1 MDNIIERARIL
12 RVTIEEM
19 AQGLDDSTA
28 ESVPE
33 LFPEW
38 NPEGCDYE
46 PGDRVR
52 AGGVLY
58 KTISAHTSQP
68 DWTPDVAV
76 SLYARVLAGQEGTPI
91 GVWEQPDSTNGYKK
105 GNKVH
110 YPTMDDPVYES
121 LINNNVW
128 SPEAYPQGWQEVTE

>member
-12 RVTIEEM
+12 RGTIEEM

-58 KTISAHTSQP
+58 KVLQKHTSQP
-68 DWTPDVAV
+68 TWTPEAAP
-76 SLYARVLAGQEGTPI
+76 SLFAQILPGQGGTAI
-91 GVWEQPDSTNGYKK
+91 GVWKQPDSTNPYMTGDR
-105 GNKVH
+105 VH
-110 YPTMDDPVYES
+110 YPAINDPVYRS
-121 LINNNVW
+121 RIDNNVW
-128 SPEAYPQGWQEVTE
+128 SPAAYPDGWEQEET

>member
-12 RVTIEEM
+12 RGTIEEM

-58 KTISAHTSQP
+58 KVLQKHTSQST
-68 DWTPDVAV
+68 WTPEEAH
-76 SLYARVLAGQEGTPI
+76 SLFARVLPGQDGTEI
-91 GVWEQPDSTNGYKK
+91 GEWTQPDSTNPYMK
-105 GNKVH
+105 GDKVH
-110 YPTMDDPVYES
+110 YPTISDPIYES
-121 LINNNVW
+121 NIDNNVW
-128 SPEAYPQGWQEVTE
+128 APDVYGWQMVTE

>member
-1 MDNIIERARIL
+1 MGDKVERARIL
-12 RVTIEEM
+12 RAEIESM
-19 AQGLDDSTA
+19 AQGLDDTA
-28 ESVPE
+28 AEAVPE

-38 NPEGCDYE
+38 NPAGCDYKT
-46 PGDRVR
+46 GDRVR
-52 AGGVLY
+52 YAGILY
-58 KTISAHTSQP
+58 KVLQPHTSQP

-76 SLYARVLAGQEGTPI
+76 ALYAKVLAGQDGTPI

-121 LINNNVW
+121 LIDNNIW
-128 SPEAYPQGWQEVTE
+128 SPEVYPQGWQLIED

>member
-12 RVTIEEM
+12 RGTIEEM

-58 KTISAHTSQP
+58 KVLQKHTSQST
-68 DWTPDVAV
+68 WTPEESH
-76 SLYARVLAGQEGTPI
+76 SLFARVLSGQGGTEI
-91 GVWEQPDSTNGYKK
+91 GEWTQPDSTNPYMTGDSVIFN
-105 GNKVH
+105 GVA
-110 YPTMDDPVYES
+110 YES
-121 LINNNVW
+121 TIDNNIW
-128 SPEAYPQGWQEVTE
+128 SPADYPAGWRLVE

>member
-12 RVTIEEM
+12 RGTIEEM
-19 AQGLDDSTA
+19 AQSLDDSTA

-58 KTISAHTSQP
+58 KVLQKHASQST
-68 DWTPDVAV
+68 WTPEEAH
-76 SLYARVLAGQEGTPI
+76 SLFARVLPGQDGTEI
-91 GVWEQPDSTNGYKK
+91 GEWTQPDSTNPYMT
-105 GNKVH
+105 GNRVH
-110 YPTMDDPVYES
+110 YPTLEDPIYES
-121 LINNNVW
+121 TIDNNIR
-128 SPEAYPQGWQEVTE
+128 SPAAYPQGWKQVEE

>member
-12 RVTIEEM
+12 RGTIEEM

-58 KTISAHTSQP
+58 KVLQKHTSQSA
-68 DWTPDVAV
+68 WTPEEAH
-76 SLYARVLAGQEGTPI
+76 SLFARVLPGQDGTEI
-91 GVWEQPDSTNGYKK
+91 DDWVQPDSTNGYKK
-105 GNKVH
+105 GNRVIYNGK
-110 YPTMDDPVYES
+110 VYES
-121 LINNNVW
+121 IFDGLNIW
-128 SPEAYPQGWQEVTE
+128 SPDGYPQGWQLIE

>member
-12 RVTIEEM
+12 RGTIEEM

-52 AGGVLY
+52 AGGVLQGAAEAHITVHMDSGRGTQLVR
-58 KTISAHTSQP
+58 KSAP
-68 DWTPDVAV
+68 GPGRDGD
-76 SLYARVLAGQEGTPI
+76 
-91 GVWEQPDSTNGYKK
+91 
-105 GNKVH
+105 
-110 YPTMDDPVYES
+110 
-121 LINNNVW
+121 
-128 SPEAYPQGWQEVTE
+128 

>member
-12 RVTIEEM
+12 RGTIEEM

-58 KTISAHTSQP
+58 KVLQKHTSQST
-68 DWTPDVAV
+68 WTPEEAH
-76 SLYARVLAGQEGTPI
+76 SLFARVLPGQDGTEI
-91 GVWEQPDSTNGYKK
+91 GEWRQPDSTNPYMK
-105 GNKVH
+105 GDKVH
-110 YPTMDDPVYES
+110 YPTISDPIYES
-121 LINNNVW
+121 TIDNNVW
-128 SPEAYPQGWQEVTE
+128 APDVYGWQMVTE